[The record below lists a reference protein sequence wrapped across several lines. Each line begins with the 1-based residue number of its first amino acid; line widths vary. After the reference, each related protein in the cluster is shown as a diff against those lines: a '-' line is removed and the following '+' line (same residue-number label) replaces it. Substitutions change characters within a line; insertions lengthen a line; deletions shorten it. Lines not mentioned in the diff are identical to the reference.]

1 MMMRMRTRLWGLR
14 LWGLGLAVALP
25 AVALACS
32 VPVFRYALDHWA
44 PDAYQVWLV
53 HDQDLG
59 DDDVQRLRQ
68 LQRQIADLGANA
80 EARSVDLREDLGPAD
95 AQRWEA
101 WRSENPDAELP
112 AVLVSMPGNGAIV
125 GGGRWG
131 DDEIEHLLASPLR
144 TELAERLIAG
154 EVIWVYLES
163 GKPADDEVRYEL
175 LRAELDHQQ
184 ETLELPEIDPDDADE
199 LAGDAEDL
207 AIRFS
212 AMRVSRDDP
221 REHWLREMLLSTEPD
236 LRDEEFADQ
245 AMVFPVFGRGRALYA
260 LVGDGIN
267 PDVIREAAIFLTG
280 ACQCTVKA
288 ENPGVDLLIPVKW
301 DEHIRTPEPEAF
313 DLPLIG
319 LGDLAGDPSSTAG
332 PRLADDLAAVEPG
345 PDPADEP
352 SRADSGAAGPD
363 ARVAALGS
371 DVANGSDGANGN
383 AREQETGAEI
393 RPTGAATTAVPV
405 SDAGGWLRWLPW
417 GVLLAIGLIAILSGA
432 TLMRGQEG
440 R

>member
-1 MMMRMRTRLWGLR
+1 MMMRMRTRLWGVA
-14 LWGLGLAVALP
+14 WAVMLP

-59 DDDVQRLRQ
+59 DDDLQRLGQ
-68 LQRQIADLGANA
+68 LQRQIADGGANA
-80 EARSVDLREDLGPAD
+80 EARSVDLRNDLAPAD
-95 AQRWEA
+95 AQRWAA

-112 AVLVSMPGNGAIV
+112 AVLVTMPGTGAIV
-125 GGGRWG
+125 AGGPWV
-131 DDEIEHLLASPLR
+131 DDEIEHLLSSPQR

-175 LRAELDHQQ
+175 LRAELEHQQ

-221 REHWLREMLLSTEPD
+221 RERWLREMLLSTEPD

-245 AMVFPVFGRGRALYA
+245 AMVFPIFGRGRALYA

-301 DEHIRTPEPEAF
+301 DDYIRTPEPEAF

-319 LGDLAGDPSSTAG
+319 LGDLAGEPSSPPD
-332 PRLADDLAAVEPG
+332 PRPG
-345 PDPADEP
+345 EDPADETP
-352 SRADSGAAGPD
+352 ADPGSAGPD
-363 ARVAALGS
+363 ARVAAL
-371 DVANGSDGANGN
+371 ASDGVSGSNGG
-383 AREQETGAEI
+383 REAGAEI
-393 RPTGAATTAVPV
+393 RPTGAAAPPTPV

-432 TLMRGQEG
+432 TLVRGQEG